1 VQPGQRE
8 YYERLQSFRGFGVL
22 MVAFYHCQGIIGGQ
36 LPMRLAPERGQG
48 TAQVLT
54 HYVSL
59 AVFNGHAALMA
70 FFVLSG
76 FVLTLLL
83 RRGPQRAAPAI
94 FAFFT
99 GRLFRIVPAN
109 AVAVL
114 VAVAIVAIAGEAP
127 QARVPP
133 PWDWSRIVA
142 NMALVET
149 TINPVA
155 WSLTV
160 ELLTMPFIVGTY
172 LTTRRWGPKPLVVAG
187 AATLV
192 LSFAPSW
199 IGYRPL
205 GRNLFAFFIGM
216 LVAELGPRLASGITR
231 RQAAAWFFL
240 ALVLW
245 VPTRAL
251 LGRWSHFASVAEA
264 FAAASMMALMVYG
277 PRLSQYWLFELRPI
291 LWLGEISYSLYLYH
305 SLLMGWFAFPAD
317 GPVFVRLGGW
327 APLGALFV
335 AWAVTIAAAIPA
347 AWLSYEAVERVS
359 VGIGRVCTRRLLD
372 AAAPLALRRVR
383 SDT

>member
-1 VQPGQRE
+1 VQPGRRE

-22 MVAFYHCQGIIGGQ
+22 MIAFYHCQGSIGGE
-36 LPMRLAPERGQG
+36 LPMRPVPERDQG
-48 TAQVLT
+48 TAQILA
-54 HYVSL
+54 HYASL

-76 FVLTLLL
+76 FVLTLSL
-83 RRGPQRAAPAI
+83 RRGPQRPAPASV
-94 FAFFT
+94 AFVT
-99 GRLFRIVPAN
+99 ARLFRIVPAN

-114 VAVAIVAIAGEAP
+114 VAVTIAAIAGRAP

-133 PWDWSRIVA
+133 PWEWSRILA

-160 ELLTMPFIVGTY
+160 ELLAMPFIVGMH
-172 LTTRRWGPKPLVVAG
+172 LTTRRCGPTPLVVAA
-187 AATLV
+187 AATLM

-199 IGYRPL
+199 FGSRPL
-205 GRNLFAFFIGM
+205 GRNLFTFFIGM
-216 LVAELGPRLASGITR
+216 VVAELGPRLVSVLPR
-231 RQAAAWFFL
+231 RRAAAWFFF

-251 LGRWSHFASVAEA
+251 LGRWSHFASIAEA
-264 FAAASMMALMVYG
+264 CAAAIMMALIVYG
-277 PRLSQYWLFELRPI
+277 PRFSQYWLFELRPI

-305 SLLMGWFAFPAD
+305 SLFMGWFAFPAD

-327 APLGALFV
+327 APLSALFV
-335 AWAVTIAAAIPA
+335 AWAVTVAAAIPA

-359 VGIGRVCTRRLLD
+359 VAVGRVCIRRLRD
-372 AAAPLALRRVR
+372 AAAPLALRRA
-383 SDT
+383 

>member
-1 VQPGQRE
+1 VQPGRRE

-22 MVAFYHCQGIIGGQ
+22 MIAFFHCQGIIGGE
-36 LPMRLAPERGQG
+36 LPMRPAPERDQG
-48 TAQVLT
+48 TAQIVA

-76 FVLTLLL
+76 FVLTLSL
-83 RRGPQRAAPAI
+83 RRGPQRAASASV
-94 FAFFT
+94 AFFT
-99 GRLFRIVPAN
+99 ARLFRIVPAN

-114 VAVAIVAIAGEAP
+114 VAVTFAAIAGRAP
-127 QARVPP
+127 QAHVPP
-133 PWDWSRIVA
+133 PWDWSRILA

-149 TINPVA
+149 AIVPVA

-160 ELLTMPFIVGTY
+160 ELLAMPCIVGMY
-172 LTTRRWGPKPLVVAG
+172 LTTRRWGPTPLVIAA
-187 AATLV
+187 AATLM
-192 LSFAPSW
+192 LSFAPSR

-216 LVAELGPRLASGITR
+216 LVAELGPRLVSVITR
-231 RQAAAWFFL
+231 RQAATWFFF

-245 VPTRAL
+245 VPARAL

-264 FAAASMMALMVYG
+264 FAAATMMALIVYG
-277 PRLSQYWLFELRPI
+277 PRLSQYRLFELRPI

-335 AWAVTIAAAIPA
+335 AWAVTITAAIPA

-359 VGIGRVCTRRLLD
+359 VGVGRVVTRRLLD
-372 AAAPLALRRVR
+372 AAAPLALRRA
-383 SDT
+383 